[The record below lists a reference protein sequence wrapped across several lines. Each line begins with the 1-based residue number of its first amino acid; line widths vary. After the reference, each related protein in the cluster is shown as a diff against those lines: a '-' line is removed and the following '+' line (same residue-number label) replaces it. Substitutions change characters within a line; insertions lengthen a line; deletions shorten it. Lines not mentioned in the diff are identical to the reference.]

1 MSALLSAL
9 PPLQLAPEK
18 LPSLPAVALQI
29 VELCR
34 QDNVPIPKLQSLLA
48 QDPAL
53 SARVLRAANSPCYA
67 RGQQVKTLSRA
78 LVLLG
83 AKTTSVMALSFSLKA
98 TVDKSRQI
106 QNAFPWDEYWRHS
119 IVAAVSCRSLA
130 RIQRL
135 WNPEEAFFCGLLS
148 RIGQIA
154 LATAAPDTYQHALK
168 AADGKLPTSTIE
180 RESLGFSQQEVG
192 ASLLRSWGLPD
203 IYTKALEIWQCL
215 ETGEV
220 EGDPLHGAI
229 VGCGDE
235 IAKVLTHSES
245 AASLHQAQQYASD
258 YLRLTHGEL
267 HRIVVALETEVQ
279 DAEEIFQTAEKTK
292 YDFAKILESARQQLI
307 EVSLRTSVELDQAVG
322 QVREL
327 SERQGFLENAAYQ
340 DELTKLPNRR
350 ALERELGEIAATRRE
365 RPLSILLVDVDH
377 FKSIND
383 TMGHQAGD
391 AVLQHLGQ
399 FLTKAMRRSD
409 FVGRYG
415 GEEFVVLVPN
425 ASLSELEMIA
435 ERIRR
440 TVQNG
445 LIRVGETEVNI
456 TVSIGGARVSA
467 VKHLESVENLMNSA
481 DKYLYEAKRNGRNQC
496 ICRPFSG

>member
-1 MSALLSAL
+1 M
-9 PPLQLAPEK
+9 QLAPEK

-29 VELCR
+29 VDLCR
-34 QDNVPIPKLQSLLA
+34 QPDVPIPKLQSLLA

-53 SARVLRAANSPCYA
+53 SARVLRAANSPSYA
-67 RGQQVKTLSRA
+67 RGQEVKTLSRA

-83 AKTTSVMALSFSLKA
+83 GKTTSVMALSFSLKA
-98 TVDKSRQI
+98 TVDKSRQN

-154 LATAAPDTYQHALK
+154 LATAAPDTYQYALK

-180 RESLGFSQQEVG
+180 RDSLGFSQQEVG

-203 IYTKALEIWQCL
+203 IYTKALEMWQSL

-220 EGDPLHGAI
+220 EGDPLQGAI

-235 IAKVLTHSES
+235 IAKVLTHADG
-245 AASLHQAQQYASD
+245 AASLQRAQQYAHD
-258 YLRLTHGEL
+258 HLGLTNGEL
-267 HRIVVALETEVQ
+267 HRIIVALETEVQ
-279 DAEEIFQTAEKTK
+279 DAEEIFQIGGKNE

-307 EVSLRTSVELDQAVG
+307 EVSLRATVELDQAVG

-340 DELTKLPNRR
+340 DELTRLPNRR
-350 ALERELGEIAATRRE
+350 SLERELGEIAAIKRE

-377 FKSIND
+377 FKAIND
-383 TMGHQAGD
+383 SMGHRAGD
-391 AVLQHLGQ
+391 VVLQHLGQ
-399 FLTKAMRRSD
+399 FLTKSMRRSD

-425 ASLSELEMIA
+425 ASLQELELIA
-435 ERIRR
+435 ERVRR
-440 TVQNG
+440 TVENG
-445 LIRVGETEVNI
+445 IIRIGETDVKI
-456 TVSIGGARVSA
+456 TVSIGGARIAA
-467 VKHLESVENLMNSA
+467 VKQLESVEDLMNSA
-481 DKYLYEAKRNGRNQC
+481 DKYLYEAKKSGRNRC
-496 ICRPFSG
+496 ICRAFNG